1 MANAVRGKSSS
12 STSKSTSSSSS
23 ISSSGGSSGSSGG
36 SSGGV
41 VNGSYAHAGNDY
53 LSHYYTGGIPEL
65 DAALQTWSDR
75 YFAAREAGDAVGMR
89 NANDEANKL
98 RNQYGYAAEF
108 ANEDIAKIAN
118 QSQNTA
124 GAGGSGAGSGGWEYN
139 TWQQGSGGSLSGVS
153 GLDRYQAAQLEG
165 PTDYSEYIEA
175 MNKAQQE
182 AALSQ
187 LKAAYD
193 KNVAALDRAEA
204 DIAPKYQEARNQTA
218 GSSELAKRQFAEYAA
233 AQGLNSGAG
242 AQAELA
248 RQNTLQGNLN
258 QLNRGE
264 ADALADLALQRSQ
277 AESDYNNA
285 IAKAQA
291 EGNYTLASQL
301 YQEKVRLDEALREMQ
316 LQQAQLDYQSWQS
329 AYQLYRDQVSDSRYA
344 DQLAY
349 DRYRDQVLDNRYA
362 DELAYDRGRDQIADQ
377 RYEDELAY
385 DRDQDQYDREAEKAA
400 LLAGVGDFSGYS
412 ALWGLSEGQTE
423 ALVAQYAAQQ
433 QTSQQEAA
441 MDLAAFYAEYGD
453 FSKLKALGVD
463 TGYLDK
469 VQSSELADLAQQ
481 GSGGSGSK
489 GSSGGSGS
497 KGSSGGSAGGSSG
510 MDYEGLFQAAL
521 ASGRPKSFIANNYKK
536 YGFTSSTGLYDDYGD
551 WEYEQGRSAPS
562 FSTYQEAAS
571 YLKGK
576 GLSSGG
582 LMTASEWARHKSNPA
597 DTSGAASYAS
607 YQAYLQGYVNSL
619 LTFS

>member
-1 MANAVRGKSSS
+1 MANAVRGKGSSS
-12 STSKSTSSSSS
+12 SSKNTGSRS
-23 ISSSGGSSGSSGG
+23 ISSSGGSSGGSSGI
-36 SSGGV
+36 SGGV

-53 LSHYYTGGIPEL
+53 LSHYYTGGIPAL

-75 YFAAREAGDAVGMR
+75 YYAARAAGDAAGMR

-108 ANEDIAKIAN
+108 ATEDIAKIAN
-118 QSQNTA
+118 QNKN
-124 GAGGSGAGSGGWEYN
+124 GAGGGGNGGTWQN
-139 TWQQGSGGSLSGVS
+139 TWQQGSGGSLSGLS
-153 GLDRYQAAQLEG
+153 GMDRYQAAQLEG
-165 PTDYSEYIEA
+165 PTDYSAYIEA

-285 IAKAQA
+285 IAKARA
-291 EGNYTLASQL
+291 DGNYTLASQL
-301 YQEKVRLDEALREMQ
+301 YQEKVRLDEALRQMQ
-316 LQQAQLDYQSWQS
+316 IQQAQLDYQSWQS

-349 DRYRDQVLDNRYA
+349 DRYRDQVLDSRYA

-385 DRDQDQYDREAEKAA
+385 DRSQDQYDKDAEKAA
-400 LLAGVGDFSGYS
+400 LLASVGDFSGYS

-463 TGYLDK
+463 TSYLSK
-469 VQSSELADLAQQ
+469 VQSSELADLAQK

-497 KGSSGGSAGGSSG
+497 RGS
-510 MDYEGLFQAAL
+510 MNYEGLFQAAM

-582 LMTASEWARHKSNPA
+582 LMTASEWARHRSNPA
-597 DTSGAASYAS
+597 DTSGAASYPS
-607 YQAYLQGYVNSL
+607 YQAYLQGYVNAL
-619 LTFS
+619 LTS

>member
-1 MANAVRGKSSS
+1 MANAVRGKGS
-12 STSKSTSSSSS
+12 STTSKNTSSSS
-23 ISSSGGSSGSSGG
+23 ISSSGSSGG

-41 VNGSYAHAGNDY
+41 SGGSYANASNDY
-53 LSHYYTGGIPEL
+53 LSQKYTGGIPEL
-65 DAALQTWSDR
+65 DAALKTWSDR

-108 ANEDIAKIAN
+108 ATEDIAKIAN
-118 QSQNTA
+118 QNKNGA
-124 GAGGSGAGSGGWEYN
+124 GGAFAGGSGDTWQS
-139 TWQQGSGGSLSGVS
+139 WQQGSGGSLSGVS
-153 GLDRYQAAQLEG
+153 GMDKYQAAQLEK

-193 KNVAALDRAEA
+193 KNVAAMDRAEA
-204 DIAPKYQEARNQTA
+204 DIAPKYQDARNQTA

-291 EGNYTLASQL
+291 DGDYALASQL

-316 LQQAQLDYQSWQS
+316 IQQAQLDYQSWQS
-329 AYQLYRDQVSDSRYA
+329 AYQLYRDQIADSRYA

-362 DELAYDRGRDQIADQ
+362 DELAYDRGRDEIADQ

-385 DRDQDQYDREAEKAA
+385 DRNQDQYDREAEKAA
-400 LLAGVGDFSGYS
+400 LLASVGDFSGYS
-412 ALWGLSEGQTE
+412 ALWGLSEAQTE
-423 ALVAQYAAQQ
+423 ALVTQYAAQQ

-463 TGYLDK
+463 TSYLDK
-469 VQSSELADLAQQ
+469 VQDSELADLAQK
-481 GSGGSGSK
+481 GSGGSSSK

-497 KGSSGGSAGGSSG
+497 KGGSAGSGGS
-510 MDYEGLFQAAL
+510 MDYEGLFQAAM

>member
-1 MANAVRGKSSS
+1 MANAVRGKGSSEEKNK
-12 STSKSTSSSSS
+12 TSGAASVSAGG
-23 ISSSGGSSGSSGG
+23 SGGAPQ
-36 SSGGV
+36 GGV
-41 VNGSYAHAGNDY
+41 VDGSYAHAGNDY
-53 LSHYYTGGIPEL
+53 LSHHYTGGNPQL

-75 YFAAREAGDAVGMR
+75 YFAARGAGDATGMR
-89 NANDEANKL
+89 NANDAANQL
-98 RNQYGYAAEF
+98 RNQYGYAAEH
-108 ANEDIAKIAN
+108 ADEDIAKIAN
-118 QSQNTA
+118 QGQSA
-124 GAGGSGAGSGGWEYN
+124 DGGGTWQDI
-139 TWQQGSGGSLSGVS
+139 WQQGGGGSLSGLS

-193 KNVAALDRAEA
+193 KNVAALDRAQA
-204 DIAPKYQEARNQTA
+204 DIAPQYQQARNQTA
-218 GSSELAKRQFAEYAA
+218 GSSELSRRQFAEYAA

-258 QLNRGE
+258 DLNRGE

-285 IAKAQA
+285 IAQA
-291 EGNYTLASQL
+291 RADGDYTLASQL
-301 YQEKVRLDEALREMQ
+301 YQEKVRVDEALREMQ

-349 DRYRDQVLDNRYA
+349 DRGRDQIADQRYA
-362 DELAYDRGRDQIADQ
+362 DELAYDRS
-377 RYEDELAY
+377 
-385 DRDQDQYDREAEKAA
+385 QDQYDRNAEKAA
-400 LLAGVGDFSGYS
+400 LLAQVGDFSGYS

-423 ALVAQYAAQQ
+423 ALVAQYAARQ

-453 FSKLKALGVD
+453 FSKLRALGVD
-463 TGYLDK
+463 TGYLSK
-469 VQSSELADLAQQ
+469 VQSAELADLAQK

-497 KGSSGGSAGGSSG
+497 KGSSAGSGGS
-510 MDYEGLFQAAL
+510 MDYEGLFQAAQ

-551 WEYEQGRSAPS
+551 WEYEQGRAAPS
-562 FSTYQEAAS
+562 FATYQEAAS

-576 GLSSGG
+576 GLSAGG
-582 LMTASEWARHKSNPA
+582 LMTASEWARHKNNQN
-597 DTSGAASYAS
+597 DTSGAANYPT
-607 YQAYLQGYVNSL
+607 YQAYLQGYVTSQ

>member
-1 MANAVRGKSSS
+1 MANAVRGKDS
-12 STSKSTSSSSS
+12 STSTSKNTSSSS
-23 ISSSGGSSGSSGG
+23 ISSSSSSSGSSGG
-36 SSGGV
+36 
-41 VNGSYAHAGNDY
+41 GSYTGSSDGY
-53 LSHYYTGGIPEL
+53 LSQQKYTGGIPEL
-65 DAALQTWSDR
+65 DAALQIWSDR
-75 YFAAREAGDAVGMR
+75 YFAARAEGDAAGMR

-118 QSQNTA
+118 ENKYS
-124 GAGGSGAGSGGWEYN
+124 AGGAYAGGGGDTWQS
-139 TWQQGSGGSLSGVS
+139 WQQGSGGGLYGVS
-153 GLDRYQAAQLEG
+153 GMDKYQAAQLKG

-187 LKAAYD
+187 PKAAYD

-204 DIAPKYQEARNQTA
+204 DIAPTYQEARNQTA

-233 AQGLNSGAG
+233 ARGLNSGAG

-277 AESDYNNA
+277 VESDYNNA

-291 EGNYTLASQL
+291 DGDYALASQL

-329 AYQLYRDQVSDSRYA
+329 AYQIYRDQVSDSRYA

-362 DELAYDRGRDQIADQ
+362 DELAYDRGRDEIADQ

-385 DRDQDQYDREAEKAA
+385 DRNQDQYDREAEKAA
-400 LLAGVGDFSGYS
+400 LLASVGDFSGYS
-412 ALWGLSEGQTE
+412 ALWGLSEAQTE

-463 TGYLDK
+463 TSYLDK
-469 VQSSELADLAQQ
+469 VQDSELADLAQK
-481 GSGGSGSK
+481 GSGGSSSK

-497 KGSSGGSAGGSSG
+497 SGGAGSGGS
-510 MDYEGLFQAAL
+510 MDYEGLFQAAM

-571 YLKGK
+571 YLQGK

-597 DTSGAASYAS
+597 DTSGASSYPS

-619 LTFS
+619 LTFF